1 MGLTKDDC
9 GELMDCI
16 EARVRSERGS
26 RPGEHRLG
34 EDVGARRPVEPRLAT
49 SDPQEQLAAIHP
61 EEDEPEH
68 QEDGHALEKGRVG
81 STQEIEDVPAEV
93 RLEAVADET
102 FDQVAEA
109 VRGNRVGVDDP
120 QGKRPEP
127 SAQPVDVREKRK
139 QMPPEKRTQLGV
151 QIRFTTGQMSSSP
164 RPQPSARLM
173 VPATRS
179 QANWNQGG
187 RSRFKMPPAIS
198 PRIIVASVG
207 MKLSVA

>member
-1 MGLTKDDC
+1 
-9 GELMDCI
+9 MDRTVASSI
-16 EARVRSERGS
+16 LYVARGRSERGS

-34 EDVGARRPVEPRLAT
+34 KDVRARQPVEPRLAT

-68 QEDGHALEKGRVG
+68 QEDGHAMDKGRVG
-81 STQEIEDVPAEV
+81 STQEIEDVPAEL
-93 RLEAVADET
+93 RLEAVADEA

-109 VRGNRVGVDDP
+109 VRGNRVGTDDP

-127 SAQPVDVREKRK
+127 LAQPVDDRVKKRQEKR

-151 QIRFTTGQMSSSP
+151 QILFTTGQRTSSP
-164 RPQPSARLM
+164 RPQPSVRLM
-173 VPATRS
+173 VPTTRS
-179 QANWNQGG
+179 QRNLNQGG
-187 RSRFKMPPAIS
+187 RLRFEIPPAIS

-207 MKLSVA
+207 MKLSVT

>member
-1 MGLTKDDC
+1 MGLAKDDC
-9 GELMDCI
+9 GELMDRTMASSI
-16 EARVRSERGS
+16 LYVARGRSERGS

-34 EDVGARRPVEPRLAT
+34 KDVRARQPVEPRLAT

-109 VRGNRVGVDDP
+109 VRGNRVGADDP

-127 SAQPVDVREKRK
+127 LVLQR
-139 QMPPEKRTQLGV
+139 
-151 QIRFTTGQMSSSP
+151 
-164 RPQPSARLM
+164 
-173 VPATRS
+173 
-179 QANWNQGG
+179 
-187 RSRFKMPPAIS
+187 
-198 PRIIVASVG
+198 
-207 MKLSVA
+207 

>member
-1 MGLTKDDC
+1 LWRVNGSYRGEFNDC
-9 GELMDCI
+9 T

-34 EDVGARRPVEPRLAT
+34 EDVGARRPVEPRLAP

-81 STQEIEDVPAEV
+81 STREIEDVPAEV

-109 VRGNRVGVDDP
+109 VRGNRVGTD
-120 QGKRPEP
+120 
-127 SAQPVDVREKRK
+127 A
-139 QMPPEKRTQLGV
+139 
-151 QIRFTTGQMSSSP
+151 
-164 RPQPSARLM
+164 
-173 VPATRS
+173 
-179 QANWNQGG
+179 
-187 RSRFKMPPAIS
+187 
-198 PRIIVASVG
+198 
-207 MKLSVA
+207 